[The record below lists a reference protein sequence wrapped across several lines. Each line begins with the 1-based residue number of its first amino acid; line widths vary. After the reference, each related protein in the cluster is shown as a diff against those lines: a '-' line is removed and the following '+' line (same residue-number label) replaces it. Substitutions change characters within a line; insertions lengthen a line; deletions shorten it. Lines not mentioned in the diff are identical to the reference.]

1 MTKRISPSST
11 NLSMS
16 YRIKVPAKVFPVD
29 EAHMLSGLDHTL
41 HRLQDYRRP
50 LLVGLGVL
58 VLAAVV
64 VGGVFYVDRQ
74 AAQKAQDLDREA
86 MRLLTAPS
94 ASDPQKAD
102 HALKEAITRYRQV
115 VDQYPR
121 TPSAPLALY
130 HLGNTLVQT
139 NELSA
144 AIEAYQRFL
153 MLYGS
158 NPSMVGLVQQRLAYV
173 YLLKGDRDLAVKA
186 LTGILETPGTL
197 NRDQALFELARL
209 EESQSRP
216 EGALAHYQEL
226 IKTYPSSPFASEAT
240 VRTKIMDVK
249 KSQESTPAPS
259 SMAPAGAAPQ
269 KSSASPSPKPGKK

>member
-1 MTKRISPSST
+1 
-11 NLSMS
+11 
-16 YRIKVPAKVFPVD
+16 
-29 EAHMLSGLDHTL
+29 
-41 HRLQDYRRP
+41 
-50 LLVGLGVL
+50 
-58 VLAAVV
+58 
-64 VGGVFYVDRQ
+64 
-74 AAQKAQDLDREA
+74 REA
-86 MRLLTAPS
+86 MRFLTAPS

-173 YLLKGDRDLAVKA
+173 YLLKGDRDLAAKA
-186 LTGILETPGTL
+186 LTAILETPGTL

-240 VRTKIMDVK
+240 IRTKVMDVK
-249 KSQESTPAPS
+249 KSQESTSAPS

>member
-1 MTKRISPSST
+1 
-11 NLSMS
+11 MS
-16 YRIKVPAKVFPVD
+16 YHIKIPSKTLPVD
-29 EAHMLSGLDHTL
+29 EAHMLSELDHAL
-41 HRLQDYRRP
+41 HRLQNYRRP

-58 VLAAVV
+58 VLAAAV
-64 VGGVFYVDRQ
+64 VGGIFYVDRQ
-74 AAQKAQDLDREA
+74 AAQKAQDLEREA
-86 MRLLTAPS
+86 MRFLTAPS
-94 ASDPQKAD
+94 ANDPQKAD
-102 HALKEAITRYRQV
+102 HALKEAIARYRQV

-158 NPSMVGLVQQRLAYV
+158 NPSMAGLVQQRLAYA

-186 LTGILETPGTL
+186 LTSILEIPGTL

-216 EGALAHYQEL
+216 EGALAHYQDL
-226 IKTYPSSPFASEAT
+226 IKNYPNSPFTSEAT
-240 VRTKIMDVK
+240 IRTKIMDVK
-249 KSQESTPAPS
+249 KSQEPTPAS
-259 SMAPAGAAPQ
+259 TSAAPAIAEPQ
-269 KSSASPSPKPGKK
+269 KSPLASPPSADKKKP